1 MRLGDGIAGL
11 GSLVPGSVGLILSDL
26 PSGETRAEF
35 DCRAD
40 LTALWPAVW
49 RSLRPD
55 GLCVLMASSLAF
67 ASEVR
72 ASQPDAYRYERIW
85 KKTMAT
91 GHLNAGRRPLRI
103 HEYVLVFW
111 RSGVHSPDDDGS
123 RSRSHFGA
131 PVYIPQ
137 MTTGH
142 GPVHKAHRTSHGENY
157 GAFSRVTDSRAGAT
171 DRFPTSVLE
180 FASVGTTSPVRTHPQ
195 QKPAALLADLIL
207 TYSRPGDLVA
217 DPYAGSGSTGIAAAR
232 CGRRAV
238 MWDDCPR
245 FASPIAGSP

>member
-1 MRLGDGIAGL
+1 MTVRLGDGIAGL

-26 PSGETRAEF
+26 PSGETRAKF
-35 DCRAD
+35 DRRAD
-40 LTALWPAVW
+40 LTAFWPAAW

-72 ASQPDAYRYERIW
+72 ASQPGAYRYERIW
-85 KKTMAT
+85 KKTVAT
-91 GHLNAGRRPLRI
+91 GHLNAGRRPLRV

-111 RSGVHSPDDDGS
+111 RSE
-123 RSRSHFGA
+123 GA
-131 PVYIPQ
+131 YIPQ

-142 GPVHKAHRTSHGENY
+142 GPVHKAHRTSHSENY
-157 GAFSRVTDSRAGAT
+157 GAFSRATDSRAGAT

-180 FASVGTTSPVRTHPQ
+180 FASVGTTSPERTHPQ
-195 QKPAALLADLIL
+195 QKPVALLADLIL

-217 DPYAGSGSTGIAAAR
+217 DPYAGSGSTGVAAAR

-245 FASPIAGSP
+245 FASPIAGSSGNDLGYWKDRQ